1 MGTTTLDAWGARWPG
16 TWLGAGLLAG
26 ALCAGQQAFA
36 AGDSPRAADA
46 ASTTFTATVP
56 TPPAASSKK
65 AAAGPADWVWQLPA
79 DVAPPRVPADNPMS
93 TAKVELGRFLFYDKR
108 LSGNGTQ
115 SCGSCHFQ
123 RLAFTD
129 GRAHGLGS
137 TGEAHPRSPMSLANV
152 AFNATY
158 TWANPALITLERQMT
173 NPVFGETPVEMGVND
188 ANVQQVLQRLQA
200 EPSYPRRF
208 AAAFPE
214 DPQGA
219 ISWDHVIKAVSAF
232 ERSLLSFN
240 SKYDRVKEGKARFS
254 APEARGLKLFRQAEC
269 VKCHQE
275 PNFSNQFL
283 TVATRDV
290 DVSFY
295 NKGLYNLDGRG
306 AYPAA
311 SPGLIEITGKA
322 ADMGHYRAPTLRNIE
337 VTAPYMHDGS
347 VATLQEAI
355 ALYADG
361 GRRLTQGPNAGEGR
375 ASPLKSALVHP
386 RALSRQDQA
395 DLLAFLKTLTDPQFL
410 RDPRHADPFQSP
422 PPGKRR
428 TP

>member
-1 MGTTTLDAWGARWPG
+1 MGTPLLDIWGARWPG
-16 TWLGAGLLAG
+16 VFLGVGLLVVAS
-26 ALCAGQQAFA
+26 CASQQALA
-36 AGDSPRAADA
+36 SKDSPRAAGAA
-46 ASTTFTATVP
+46 ASNT
-56 TPPAASSKK
+56 PAASLGS
-65 AAAGPADWVWQLPA
+65 AAAGSSDWRWQLPA
-79 DVAPPRVPADNPMS
+79 DVPPPRVPADNPMS
-93 TAKVELGRFLFYDKR
+93 PAKVELGRFLFYDKR

-188 ANVQQVLQRLQA
+188 NNVQQVLQRLQA
-200 EPSYPRRF
+200 VPGYPRRF

-214 DPQGA
+214 DPQA
-219 ISWDHVIKAVSAF
+219 TISWDHVIKAVSAF
-232 ERSLLSFN
+232 ERSLLSFD
-240 SKYDRVKEGKARFS
+240 SKYDRVKQGKARFS
-254 APEARGLKLFRQAEC
+254 APEARGLKVFRQAEC
-269 VKCHQE
+269 IQCHRE

-283 TVATRDV
+283 TVATREV

-347 VATLQEAI
+347 VATLAEVV

-361 GRRLTQGPNAGEGR
+361 GRFVAQGPDADDGR
-375 ASPLKSALVHP
+375 ASPLKSPLIHP
-386 RALSRQDQA
+386 RALSRQDQV
-395 DLLAFLKTLTDPQFL
+395 DLLAFLKTLTDHRFL
-410 RDPRHADPFQSP
+410 HNPRHADPFRGS
-422 PPGKRR
+422 GK
-428 TP
+428 TPRKTP

>member
-1 MGTTTLDAWGARWPG
+1 MGTPMLEARGARGPG
-16 TWLGAGLLAG
+16 FWLRLAWLAG
-26 ALCAGQQAFA
+26 AMCSGQPVWA
-36 AGDSPRAADA
+36 AHESPRVTSTAASDSPVAPRAAPAA
-46 ASTTFTATVP
+46 AST
-56 TPPAASSKK
+56 
-65 AAAGPADWVWQLPA
+65 DWVWHLPA

-93 TAKVELGRFLFYDKR
+93 QAKVELGRFLFYDKR

-200 EPSYPRRF
+200 DPRYPRRF

-214 DPQGA
+214 DPQGR

-232 ERSLLSFN
+232 ERSLLSFD
-240 SKYDRVKEGKARFS
+240 SKYDRVKQGKARFS
-254 APEARGLKLFRQAEC
+254 ATEARGLKLFRQADC

-283 TVATRDV
+283 TVATREV
-290 DVSFY
+290 DVSFH

-322 ADMGHYRAPTLRNIE
+322 ADMGRYRAPTLRNIE

-347 VATLQEAI
+347 VATLQEVI
-355 ALYADG
+355 ALYAEG
-361 GRRLTQGPNAGEGR
+361 GRLITQGPDAGDGR
-375 ASPLKSALVHP
+375 ASPLKSALLRP
-386 RALSRQDQA
+386 RTLSRQDQA
-395 DLLAFLKTLTDPQFL
+395 DLLAFLKTLTDHRFL
-410 RDPRHADPFQSP
+410 RDPRHADPFETP
-422 PPGKRR
+422 PSAKRR

>member
-16 TWLGAGLLAG
+16 TWLAAGLWAG
-26 ALCAGQQAFA
+26 ALCAGPQAFA
-36 AGDSPRAADA
+36 ASDRTQATGVATTAAP
-46 ASTTFTATVP
+46 ATS
-56 TPPAASSKK
+56 AASSRR
-65 AAAGPADWVWQLPA
+65 APAGAADWVWHLPA
-79 DVAPPRVPADNPMS
+79 EVAPPRVPADNPMS
-93 TAKVELGRFLFYDKR
+93 QAKVELGRYLFYDQR

-137 TGEAHPRSPMSLANV
+137 TGEVHPRSPMSLANV
-152 AFNATY
+152 AFNTTY

-173 NPVFGETPVEMGVND
+173 NPVFGEAPVEMGVND

-200 EPSYPRRF
+200 DPRYPRRF

-214 DPQGA
+214 DPQGR

-232 ERSLLSFN
+232 ERSLLSFD
-240 SKYDRVKEGKARFS
+240 SKYDRVKQGKARFS
-254 APEARGLKLFRQAEC
+254 ATEARGLKLFRQADC

-283 TVATRDV
+283 TVATREV
-290 DVSFY
+290 DVSFH

-322 ADMGHYRAPTLRNIE
+322 ADMGRYRAPTLRNIE

-347 VATLQEAI
+347 VATLQEVI
-355 ALYADG
+355 ALYAEG
-361 GRRLTQGPNAGEGR
+361 GRLITQGPDAGDGR
-375 ASPLKSALVHP
+375 ASPLKSALLRP
-386 RALSRQDQA
+386 RTLSRQDQA
-395 DLLAFLKTLTDPQFL
+395 DLLAFLKTLTDHRFL
-410 RDPRHADPFQSP
+410 RDPRHADPFETP
-422 PPGKRR
+422 PSAKRR

>member
-1 MGTTTLDAWGARWPG
+1 MGTTMLSSRGARWPG
-16 TWLGAGLLAG
+16 AWLAVGLLAG
-26 ALCAGQQAFA
+26 ALGASQQAIA
-36 AGDSPRAADA
+36 SSDSPRAAGATTTISSSTA
-46 ASTTFTATVP
+46 AP
-56 TPPAASSKK
+56 TEPQKKPAS
-65 AAAGPADWVWQLPA
+65 GPSDWVWHLPA

-93 TAKVELGRFLFYDKR
+93 QAKVELGRYLFYDKR

-137 TGEAHPRSPMSLANV
+137 TGEAHPRSPMSLTNV
-152 AFNATY
+152 AFNTTY

-200 EPSYPRRF
+200 EPAYPRRF
-208 AAAFPE
+208 AKAFPE

-254 APEARGLKLFRQAEC
+254 APEARGLKLFRQADC

-361 GRRLTQGPNAGEGR
+361 GRLITQGPAAGDGR
-375 ASPLKSALVHP
+375 ASPLKSGLV
-386 RALSRQDQA
+386 RQRTLSRQDQA
-395 DLLAFLKTLTDPQFL
+395 DLVAFLKTLTDRQFL
-410 RDPRHADPFQSP
+410 RDPRHADPFQSS